1 MFTLQ
6 GEVNS
11 RARAPRPLSSCTAGS
26 GSPHLPH
33 GFGGQ
38 WAETGQPGLG
48 WLWQSGTLED
58 LNRVSPLWEED
69 VGSRPGSE
77 ITQERSRPP
86 LRFKIPVPKLRG
98 QGTSPPS
105 PRGPRSWNW
114 LWGDTQFTVFT
125 GKRRAGV
132 RAPEAGTAKKNG
144 CELRPPL
151 ISPREG
157 GRLPSAAHMLHSRA
171 SGFQLGC
178 FTGGPGARGREPA
191 ASSPCPSRL
200 PPAPE
205 MLSPTC
211 SFTSLSPCLRFKFL

>member
-1 MFTLQ
+1 MLTLQ

-48 WLWQSGTLED
+48 WLWQSSTLED
-58 LNRVSPLWEED
+58 LNRVSPVWEED
-69 VGSRPGSE
+69 VGSHPGSE

-151 ISPREG
+151 IICKRARPPSLSRPHASLQG
-157 GRLPSAAHMLHSRA
+157 LWLPAWVLHWRAWGPGPRA
-171 SGFQLGC
+171 SCVLPMPQP
-178 FTGGPGARGREPA
+178 T
-191 ASSPCPSRL
+191 SSCTRNAQPNLFVYQSV
-200 PPAPE
+200 
-205 MLSPTC
+205 
-211 SFTSLSPCLRFKFL
+211 SLS